1 MDRSAIRSSSGQML
15 SEMRNSSTEDYTGLK
30 AKVSHGLGFVFQNT
44 ERYNRE
50 VTLLAAYQLAKDTGM
65 GHDAAVNEA
74 IRVINEAHGTALPE
88 TGPRFFQKGLGK
100 VAFTFKRFAQA
111 QIYLLQ
117 KLFRTSFSNEDELT
131 RDMARQQLLGIYAMS
146 YMFSGMQGMPLF
158 GAAEMLANMLFGDED
173 EPYDLNEKVRGAV
186 GDLGYKGPI
195 NKLFNIDIAART
207 GFNGMVWRD
216 DSKRAAE
223 IGATLYAAE
232 HVFGPAYGI
241 ARGFEQGAKQI
252 NQGDWY
258 RGLESMTPSVIRNG
272 LKGMRY
278 AVDGATNK
286 DGVKIVE
293 DVNAYNAF
301 MQIAGF
307 TPADL
312 AAARE
317 RAGVMKE
324 AERKIT
330 QRRSSLLDRL
340 DGALQNGDY
349 SGALDIREEIDEFN
363 SKHPQKG
370 VKITKDTIK
379 ASRKG
384 KREKENNAVD
394 GVYLPDAMREE
405 LVESYGD

>member
-1 MDRSAIRSSSGQML
+1 
-15 SEMRNSSTEDYTGLK
+15 
-30 AKVSHGLGFVFQNT
+30 
-44 ERYNRE
+44 
-50 VTLLAAYQLAKDTGM
+50 
-65 GHDAAVNEA
+65 
-74 IRVINEAHGTALPE
+74 
-88 TGPRFFQKGLGK
+88 

-117 KLFRTSFSNEDELT
+117 KLFRAAFSNSDDVT
-131 RDMARQQLLGIYAMS
+131 RDMARRQLLGIYGMS
-146 YMFSGMQGMPLF
+146 YLFAGMQGMPLF
-158 GAAEMLANMLFGDED
+158 GAAEVLANMLFSDED
-173 EPYDLNEKVRGAV
+173 EPFDLNEKVREAV

-223 IGATLYAAE
+223 IGMTLYVAE

-241 ARGFEQGAKQI
+241 VRGVEQGAKQI

-272 LKGMRY
+272 MKGMRY

-286 DGVKIVE
+286 DGVPIVD
-293 DVNAYNAF
+293 DVNGYNAF

-312 AAARE
+312 SAARE

-349 SGALDIREEIDEFN
+349 SEAQDIRAEINEFN
-363 SKHPQKG
+363 KAHPQKG
-370 VKITKDTIK
+370 VKITSDTIK
-379 ASRKG
+379 DSRKG
-384 KREKENNAVD
+384 KRDKENNAVD

-405 LVESYGD
+405 LVEDYGN